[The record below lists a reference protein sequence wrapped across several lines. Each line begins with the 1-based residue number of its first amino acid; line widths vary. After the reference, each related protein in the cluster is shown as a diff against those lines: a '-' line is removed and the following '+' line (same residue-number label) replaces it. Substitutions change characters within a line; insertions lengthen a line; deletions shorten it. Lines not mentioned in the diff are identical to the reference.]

1 MEFFNKLLHSIKS
14 QSESPS
20 SDMPAEI
27 IDLSG
32 TVTISEKVV
41 THTHFQMKQIQ
52 LFKLPIDYLDSST
65 TFELSPV
72 VSTDLELIGQS
83 DRLGMY
89 EYIFQPTHSFGKLLI
104 QNWSKIYTTNTDFL
118 NDTQLIVKNMGTY
131 NTSLQRV
138 VPVNCERMFE
148 IWDSLKQDASFTE
161 RYGYLEWDMLK
172 QFNRS
177 PQFLQVLSVM
187 NIMSPAISLLLPVV
201 FIIFPFILLKIQGIP
216 ISFNSYIEIL
226 KNLAKHHFIGKM
238 LNIQSFSWD
247 KIAYL
252 LITLGLYG
260 MQIYQNAT
268 ACIRYY
274 RNISK
279 ITNIIIDTRCFIDH
293 SIDSM
298 ENFLLI
304 SDKCDSYS
312 EFCQNILVHCER
324 LKQMRSELN
333 GISTFSHSLSTF
345 MNNGELLKHFYQLY
359 ENPEY
364 EESIQFAMGFEGYVN
379 NMTGVYNNSIN
390 GNVCFAT
397 FDKNDECN
405 IKKQMYPPLIN
416 ESNIKNDCSLK
427 ENIIISAPNKAGK
440 TTILKT
446 TTINIIFSQQIGC
459 GFYES
464 AKINPYTHIH
474 SYLNIPDTSE
484 RDSLFQAESRRCK
497 EIIDIIN
504 ENPDTTKSRHF
515 CIFDELYSGT
525 NPDEASMAGKAFL
538 TYLSKYPNVKY
549 MLTTHYVKICKHFKQ
564 SPNVRNYKMEVVV
577 LPDGNFD
584 YKYKMKKGISKLKGG
599 VRVLKDMNYPAEIL
613 TDLA

>member
-1 MEFFNKLLHSIKS
+1 MEFYNKLLHSIKV
-14 QSESPS
+14 QLAPPS
-20 SDMPAEI
+20 SN
-27 IDLSG
+27 DLSG
-32 TVTISEKVV
+32 TVIGNPNIVA
-41 THTHFQMKQIQ
+41 HTPFQMKQIQ
-52 LFKLPIDYLDSST
+52 LFKLPIDYLDSSN
-65 TFELSPV
+65 TFKLSPV
-72 VSTDLELIGQS
+72 VSTDLELIGQPG
-83 DRLGMY
+83 RLGMY
-89 EYIFQPTHSFGKLLI
+89 EYIFQPTHSFGNLLLP
-104 QNWSKIYTTNTDFL
+104 NWSRIYTTNTDFL
-118 NDTQLIVKNMGTY
+118 NDTQIIVQNMGTY
-131 NTSLQRV
+131 NSSLQRV

-148 IWDSLKQDASFTE
+148 MWDSIKQDASFTE

-177 PQFLQVLSVM
+177 PQFLQLLSVM
-187 NIMSPAISLLLPVV
+187 NIMSPAISLMLPFV

-216 ISFNSYIEIL
+216 ISFTSYIEIL
-226 KNLAKHHFIGKM
+226 KSLAKHHFIGKM

-260 MQIYQNAT
+260 LQIYQNAT
-268 ACIRYY
+268 SCIRYY
-274 RNISK
+274 RNMSK
-279 ITNIIIDTRCFIDH
+279 ITNIIIDTRSFIEH

-298 ENFLLI
+298 ENFLSI

-312 EFCQNILVHCER
+312 GFNQNIRLQCER
-324 LKQMRSELN
+324 LKQMRSEMMN
-333 GISTFSHSLSTF
+333 ISSFSNSISTF

-379 NMTGVYNNSIN
+379 NMTGVYNNSIS
-390 GNVCFAT
+390 GKVCFAI
-397 FDKNDECN
+397 FDKNDECS
-405 IKKQMYPPLIN
+405 IKKQMYPPLVN
-416 ESNIKNDCSLK
+416 ETNIKNDCSLK

-446 TTINIIFSQQIGC
+446 TTINIIFSQQLGC

-525 NPDEASMAGKAFL
+525 NPNEATQAGKAFL

-549 MLTTHYVKICKHFKQ
+549 MLTTHYVKICKYFKKSKTVQ
-564 SPNVRNYKMEVVV
+564 NYKMVVDV

-584 YKYKMKKGISKLKGG
+584 YKYKMKKGISQLKGG
-599 VRVLKDMNYPAEIL
+599 IRVLKDMNYPAEIL
-613 TDLA
+613 ADLA

>member
-1 MEFFNKLLHSIKS
+1 MDFFNKLLHTIQPPTQPINSNENT
-14 QSESPS
+14 Q
-20 SDMPAEI
+20 I

-32 TVTISEKVV
+32 TTVVSDKVII
-41 THTHFQMKQIQ
+41 HTPFQIKQIQ
-52 LFKLPIDYLDSST
+52 MFKLPIDYLDSSNK
-65 TFELSPV
+65 FQLSTV
-72 VSTDLELIGQS
+72 VKTDLELVGQP

-104 QNWSKIYTTNTDFL
+104 ENWSKLYTTNTDFL
-118 NDTQLIVKNMGTY
+118 NDTQIIVRNMGTY
-131 NTSLQRV
+131 NSSLQRT
-138 VPVNCERMFE
+138 VPINCERMFE
-148 IWDSLKQDASFTE
+148 IWDSIKQDESFID
-161 RYGYLEWDMLK
+161 RYGYLEWNMLK

-177 PQFLQVLSVM
+177 PQFLQVLSLM
-187 NIMSPAISLLLPVV
+187 NIVSPVISLLLPFV

-216 ISFNSYIEIL
+216 ISFHSYIEIL
-226 KNLAKHHFIGKM
+226 KNLAKHHFIGKV

-252 LITLGLYG
+252 FMTIGLYG
-260 MQIYQNAT
+260 IQIYQNAMS
-268 ACIRYY
+268 CIRYY

-279 ITNIIIDTRCFIDH
+279 ITNMIIDTRYFIEH

-304 SDKCDSYS
+304 SDKCASYND
-312 EFCQNILVHCER
+312 FCANVRLQCDR
-324 LKQMRSELN
+324 LKQLQSELN
-333 GISTFSHSLSTF
+333 SIPAFTHSISTL
-345 MNNGELLKHFYQLY
+345 MNNGELLTCFYQLY

-364 EESIQFAMGFEGYVN
+364 EECIQFAMGFEGYMN

-390 GNVCFAT
+390 GNVCFAN
-397 FDKNDECN
+397 FDKKDECN
-405 IKKQMYPPLIN
+405 IKKQMYPPLVK
-416 ESNIKNDCSLK
+416 ETNIKNDCSLK

-446 TTINIIFSQQIGC
+446 TTINIIFSQQLGC
-459 GFYES
+459 GYYES

-497 EIIDIIN
+497 QIIDIIN
-504 ENPDTTKSRHF
+504 ENLDTTKSRHF

-525 NPDEASMAGKAFL
+525 NPEEASMAGKAFL
-538 TYLSKYPNVKY
+538 SYLSKYQNVRF
-549 MLTTHYVKICKHFKQ
+549 MLTTHYTKICKHFKN
-564 SPNVRNYKMEVVV
+564 SSNVCNYKMVVDV

-613 TDLA
+613 TELA

>member
-1 MEFFNKLLHSIKS
+1 MDFFNKLLHTIQPQTQPINSNENT
-14 QSESPS
+14 Q
-20 SDMPAEI
+20 I

-32 TVTISEKVV
+32 TTVVSDKVII
-41 THTHFQMKQIQ
+41 HTPFQIKQIQ
-52 LFKLPIDYLDSST
+52 LFKLPIDYLDSSS

-72 VSTDLELIGQS
+72 VSTDLELIGQPN
-83 DRLGMY
+83 RLGMY

-118 NDTQLIVKNMGTY
+118 NDTQLIVQNMGTY
-131 NTSLQRV
+131 NNSLQRV

-148 IWDSLKQDASFTE
+148 IWDSIKQDASFTE
-161 RYGYLEWDMLK
+161 RYGYIEWDMLK

-187 NIMSPAISLLLPVV
+187 NIMSPAISLLLPFV

-252 LITLGLYG
+252 LVTLGLYG

-268 ACIRYY
+268 SCIRYY

-279 ITNIIIDTRCFIDH
+279 ITNIIIDTRCFIEH

-298 ENFLLI
+298 ENFLLV
-304 SDKCDSYS
+304 SDKCNSYND
-312 EFCQNILVHCER
+312 FCQNIRVQCER
-324 LKQMRSELN
+324 LKQMQSELN
-333 GISTFSHSLSTF
+333 GISSFSHSISTF

-364 EESIQFAMGFEGYVN
+364 EECIQFAMGFEGYIN
-379 NMTGVYNNSIN
+379 NMTGVYNNSIS
-390 GNVCFAT
+390 GKVCFAT

-405 IKKQMYPPLIN
+405 IKKQMYPPLVK
-416 ESNIKNDCSLK
+416 ETNIKNDCSLK

-446 TTINIIFSQQIGC
+446 TTINIIFSQQLGC
-459 GFYES
+459 GYYES

-497 EIIDIIN
+497 QIIDIIN
-504 ENPDTTKSRHF
+504 ENPDTTKNRHF

-525 NPDEASMAGKAFL
+525 NPEEASMAGKAFL
-538 TYLSKYPNVKY
+538 SYLSKYPNVRF
-549 MLTTHYVKICKHFKQ
+549 MLTTHYIKICKHFKN
-564 SPNVRNYKMEVVV
+564 SSNMCNYKMVVDV

-613 TDLA
+613 TELA